1 MRGITLAGG
10 EWLAIEFNGAFR
22 RNMGDAPT
30 IFYNTVASLKNK
42 NSLSQ

>member
-30 IFYNTVASLKNK
+30 NTFDTVASLKK
-42 NSLSQ
+42 